1 MKKAHIHI
9 GTHKTGST
17 SLQRWLSEHRAL
29 LEGQGFGLY
38 EGMHNKD
45 NHIELYLA
53 AMRPERDSFGKQS
66 LRDVVFDAGYTAA
79 VSERVRGFVQAC
91 GQENLIFTTEGLS
104 LLRHPDELETLRGMF
119 EGVCGAAGVVLYL
132 RNKADYLESYRRQL
146 LKVPGR
152 KKSDTFWSALY
163 VEDDTWLTDYDQL
176 IAAYEG
182 AFGAGSVKVID
193 YDGEMARRGNIIPS
207 FAGALGLCLGREQEA
222 LSGAYRDNKTLS
234 N

>member
-38 EGMHNKD
+38 EGMHIKD

-66 LRDVVFDAGYTAA
+66 LRNVVFDADYSAA
-79 VSERVRGFVQAC
+79 VSERVRGFVREC
-91 GQENLIFTTEGLS
+91 GQENLVFTTEGLS
-104 LLRHPDELETLRGMF
+104 LLRHPDELETLRGF
-119 EGVCGAAGVVLYL
+119 FDGVCGGINVVLYL

-152 KKSDTFWSALY
+152 KKSDTYWSALY

-176 IAAYEG
+176 IAAYEN

-193 YDGEMARRGNIIPS
+193 YDGEMGRRGNIIPS
-207 FAGALGLCLGREQEA
+207 FAEAIGFPLDREEA
-222 LSGAYRDNKTLS
+222 ARSGAYRDNPTLRT
-234 N
+234 